1 LAGGSFAGHGPPALV
16 SASRPPQAADEHG
29 KVVYFFDSGMDR
41 SSKARTWG
49 RARSMTGFLSAGV
62 LGAGLLASPVL
73 HAAGP
78 ITKGPWV
85 QRVTSS
91 SAIVRVETDPPSPV
105 TIELGLGGRD
115 GEGGRTIFE
124 SAEPRALHA
133 ITVEGLEPRT
143 RYPYS
148 VRSGTSSKYGAF
160 VTAPSDDS
168 DAPFRF
174 LVYGDNR
181 SDGAAHAAV
190 VRAMVPVASDFLVHT
205 GDFVEDGGSRDQW
218 QSFFEIESPLLST
231 RCLFSCV
238 GNHELTDGSGIA
250 YARFFGPTD
259 PPPGADPARAAKNA
273 PAAARPEHLDGTYRW
288 GNARFFFIN
297 GMVSYQGTVDRSWL
311 EKALADAD
319 EEKNLTWR
327 VVVVHH
333 GPWSSGPHG
342 NNKRLHDAG
351 VIPLLVKH
359 KVDLVISGH
368 DHIYERG
375 WSDGLAYLVSGGG
388 GAPTYKIKSKLPQS
402 RTVESVHHF
411 VDVKVSASSMQLV
424 ATRLDGST
432 IERCGLSKSAVG
444 WDCDAPAPSPTG
456 AGMPVSSGAPT
467 GPSNAP
473 PSASR
478 CACDAVGAG
487 ARSGVAG
494 GLGLM
499 VAGTLVMRR
508 RRARSA

>member
-1 LAGGSFAGHGPPALV
+1 MRSVLC
-16 SASRPPQAADEHG
+16 AS
-29 KVVYFFDSGMDR
+29 
-41 SSKARTWG
+41 
-49 RARSMTGFLSAGV
+49 V
-62 LGAGLLASPVL
+62 LGAGLVTAPIL

-85 QRVTSS
+85 QRVTST
-91 SAIVRVETDPPSPV
+91 SAIIRVETDPPSPV
-105 TIELGLGGRD
+105 TVELGLLGARD
-115 GEGGRTIFE
+115 GDGGKQTVFE
-124 SAEPRALHA
+124 SREPRTLHA

-148 VRSGTSSKYGAF
+148 ARSGGSSKYAAF
-160 VTAPSDDS
+160 VTAPPDDS
-168 DAPFRF
+168 DAAFRF

-181 SDGAAHAAV
+181 SDDAAHAAV

-205 GDFVEDGGSRDQW
+205 GDFVENGASAAQW
-218 QSFFEIESPLLST
+218 QNFFEIESPLLSS

-238 GNHELTDGSGIA
+238 GNHELTDGAGVE

-259 PPPGADPARAAKNA
+259 PPPGADPAHAAKGA
-273 PAAARPEHLDGTYRW
+273 PAATRPEHLDGTFRW

-297 GMVSYQGTVDRSWL
+297 GMVSYKGTADRSWL

-319 EEKNLTWR
+319 DEKNLTWR

-342 NNKRLHDAG
+342 NNARLHDAG
-351 VIPLLVKH
+351 IVPLLAKH

-375 WSDGLAYLVSGGG
+375 WEGGLAYVVSGGG
-388 GAPTYKIKSKLPQS
+388 GAPTYKIKSQLPQA
-402 RTVESVHHF
+402 RKVESVRHF
-411 VDVKVSASSMQLV
+411 VDVSVSASSMQLV

-444 WDCDAPAPSPTG
+444 WDCDGPLVPSPTG
-456 AGMPVSSGAPT
+456 GFTAASSAGRTGVSTAS
-467 GPSNAP
+467 AP
-473 PSASR
+473 PPASR
-478 CACDAVGAG
+478 CACDVVGARARTGLAG
-487 ARSGVAG
+487 AF
-494 GLGLM
+494 GLVL
-499 VAGTLVMRR
+499 AGTLVLRR
-508 RRARSA
+508 CRSRRA